1 MSPEKGNSS
10 GSDMPADPF
19 GFSSLS
25 QAETS
30 SQAGPLNPDEASG
43 QTSSVGQVE
52 TGNQVISHDQSESIP
67 ELPKPEPTP
76 EPELPKPEPTPEP
89 NLSERPQIQPRSQE
103 SGQSKEVAANI
114 EAGDFSAEELAA
126 IEKYADQL
134 EHDAKSDQYMADL
147 LHQFLQAARKQ
158 HTSTNSTPPTPSAV
172 PNTPPAPANTVDKPE
187 STSPTIPDAA
197 AAIAAALAETD
208 TTPLPSQAPIVTP
221 AGGFPGATAGTASE
235 IAA

>member
-10 GSDMPADPF
+10 GSDIPADPF

-30 SQAGPLNPDEASG
+30 SQAGPLGPDEASG

-67 ELPKPEPTP
+67 EPEKTP

-103 SGQSKEVAANI
+103 SGQPKETAANA
-114 EAGDFSAEELAA
+114 EVGDFSTEELAA

-158 HTSTNSTPPTPSAV
+158 HTSTNSTPPAPSAA
-172 PNTPPAPANTVDKPE
+172 PNTPPAPADTVDKPE
-187 STSPTIPDAA
+187 SASPTIPDAA

-221 AGGFPGATAGTASE
+221 AGGFPGAMAGTASE
-235 IAA
+235 VAA